1 MAEFNIHSSMG
12 IIGPLLTTLGSES
25 EKATFTDIINTPITE
40 DYTME
45 VQSEQYNKFVSKF
58 LTSHI
63 DAIVKPIVNQGY
75 INPELKR
82 VLNGTLDSAYW
93 YLLTKQKRME
103 MMQAI

>member
-1 MAEFNIHSSMG
+1 MG

-25 EKATFTDIINTPITE
+25 EKATFTDMMNTPITE

-75 INPELKR
+75 INPELKE
-82 VLNGTLDSAYW
+82 Y
-93 YLLTKQKRME
+93 
-103 MMQAI
+103 